1 MTGAVYVPVAKL
13 LLVSKFSVSGVILV
27 KPGPTFWAAL
37 RYALNLYG
45 LLSVVSKSFF
55 SPNIPVPSLK
65 LASLVP
71 SIFHLAAEG
80 SHCSPK
86 TTDQDAYATG
96 SYSFP
101 TRTIEFNLKVFIL
114 YLLHIKQILVKKSIF
129 YIRRYRLFCGNPSIV
144 FYRCLFQILTL
155 GTYSKA

>member
-1 MTGAVYVPVAKL
+1 
-13 LLVSKFSVSGVILV
+13 
-27 KPGPTFWAAL
+27 
-37 RYALNLYG
+37 
-45 LLSVVSKSFF
+45 VVSDVATAEEEA
-55 SPNIPVPSLK
+55 PLLGMPVPLLK

-71 SIFHLAAEG
+71 SMFHLAAEG

-114 YLLHIKQILVKKSIF
+114 HLLHIS
-129 YIRRYRLFCGNPSIV
+129 
-144 FYRCLFQILTL
+144 
-155 GTYSKA
+155 